1 MSLRN
6 SCVEPSVMVFE
17 GDEVT
22 AGEALMNGIS
32 ALKRRLQGAPES
44 FQMNPEACSQLDT
57 KCDGGLTLDFQIS
70 DWEKLVS
77 VV

>member
-1 MSLRN
+1 
-6 SCVEPSVMVFE
+6 
-17 GDEVT
+17 
-22 AGEALMNGIS
+22 MNGIS
-32 ALKRRLQGAPES
+32 ALERRLQGAPAL

-57 KCDGGLTLDFQIS
+57 KCDGALTLDFQIS

>member
-1 MSLRN
+1 
-6 SCVEPSVMVFE
+6 
-17 GDEVT
+17 
-22 AGEALMNGIS
+22 MNGIS
-32 ALKRRLQGAPES
+32 ALERRLQGAPAL

-57 KCDGGLTLDFQIS
+57 KCDGALTLGFQVS